1 MSLDSYFFLCLSRWM
16 SVSVFGYI
24 LTHCMSI
31 YVSGSCLF
39 LSFSLNMC
47 NNNRLYYYSY
57 VRRLIR
63 VFLSLCLSLSVS
75 ISVFSYIVTDFSSR
89 STSLDR
95 SICFSFL
102 PLSLS
107 VSAYGYIIGSSA
119 CIGTSLDSYFF
130 LTFRLNVFTSVR
142 IYYHSLQFLSDWIS
156 VLVLSYI
163 VTDCTCTCTGV
174 N

>member
-1 MSLDSYFFLCLSRWM
+1 MSVPVFGLFGLVCPYTSLDLVCFSLSPWICVIMIGYIITHM
-16 SVSVFGYI
+16 SVAWSVF
-24 LTHCMSI
+24 
-31 YVSGSCLF
+31 F
-39 LSFSLNMC
+39 
-47 NNNRLYYYSY
+47 
-57 VRRLIR
+57 
-63 VFLSLCLSLSVS
+63 SLCLSLSVS
-75 ISVFSYIVTDFSSR
+75 ITVFSYIVTDFSSR

-95 SICFSFL
+95 SICLSFL
-102 PLSLS
+102 PFSLS